1 MKTLIKL
8 SIKTLVFSMLTVGLS
23 TTVVAAQK
31 ATTLDELLNEVKRA
45 RTAESRV
52 NKQREKTFR
61 DNKNRQKD
69 LLADARAQ
77 LRREEARSVRLKN
90 QFDANEKQLAV
101 LDSELKIKAANLGE
115 MHGVVRQVAADA
127 SARFT
132 NSVVSAQFKGR
143 TPFLDDLAQRKELP
157 EIKEL
162 QELWVALQQEMT
174 ESGKVSTFK
183 TDVITTSG
191 KSEEREITRI
201 GSFNLVDADGFLY
214 YKADSAEVRE
224 LARQPES
231 KFYDLVAPFNET
243 KSGIAPLAMDPSR
256 GSLLSLLIQKKT
268 IVQYYHQG
276 GVVGYTITVVFLFGV
291 LLVLIRVVGLTTTG
305 GKIKKQ
311 MNSSAPGDNPLG
323 RIMKV
328 YLDNRDVDVENLEL
342 KMDEAILK
350 ETPGLEWGITIVKV
364 LAALSPLMGLLGTV
378 TGMIGTF
385 QSITL
390 FGTGDPRVMAGGI
403 STALVTT
410 VLGLVSAIPLI
421 FLHSIV
427 AGQSK
432 GLIHILEE
440 QSAGLIAEHAEKE
453 G

>member
-1 MKTLIKL
+1 MKKLITTLIISL
-8 SIKTLVFSMLTVGLS
+8 MTLGLT
-23 TTVVAAQK
+23 TANAAP
-31 ATTLDELLNEVKRA
+31 LDDLLREVKKA
-45 RTAESRV
+45 RTAESKV
-52 NKQREKTFR
+52 NKDRERTFR
-61 DNKNRQKD
+61 AAKSKQQS
-69 LLADARAQ
+69 LLNDARAQ
-77 LRREEARSVRLKN
+77 LRREEERSVRLK
-90 QFDANEKQLAV
+90 QTFDVNEGKLAELAEV
-101 LDSELKIKAANLGE
+101 LKIKSGNLGE

-132 NSVVSAQFKGR
+132 NSLISAQFPGR

-162 QELWVALQQEMT
+162 QGLWVALQTEMT
-174 ESGKVSTFK
+174 ESGKV
-183 TDVITTSG
+183 TSFTANVTNSKG
-191 KSEEREITRI
+191 EATSRKITRV
-201 GSFNLVDADGFLY
+201 GAFNLLDENGFLY
-214 YKADSAEVRE
+214 FEPETGQVRE
-224 LARQPES
+224 LGRQPES
-231 KFYDLVAPFNET
+231 KFYSLVDSFNNT
-243 KSGIAPLAMDPSR
+243 KTGIAPLAMDPSR
-256 GSLLSLLIQKKT
+256 GALLSLLIQKKT
-268 IVQYYHQG
+268 VMQYYHEG
-276 GVVGYTITVVFLFGV
+276 GIVGYVITVVFFFGV
-291 LLVLIRVVGLTTTG
+291 LLVIIRVVGLAGTSA
-305 GKIKKQ
+305 KMKKQ
-311 MNSSAPGDNPLG
+311 MKSSTPGDNPLG
-323 RIMKV
+323 RVMKV
-328 YLDNRDVDVENLEL
+328 YLDNRDADVENLEL

-390 FGTGDPRVMAGGI
+390 FGTGDPKVMAGGI

-421 FLHSIV
+421 FLHSVV

-432 GLIHILEE
+432 GLVHILEE

>member
-1 MKTLIKL
+1 MKTLIKSISKTIVL
-8 SIKTLVFSMLTVGLS
+8 SMMTFGIS
-23 TTVVAAQK
+23 TSLMAAQK
-31 ATTLDELLNEVKRA
+31 ATNLDELLNEVKLA
-45 RTAESRV
+45 RTAESKV
-52 NKQREKTFR
+52 NKDREANFR
-61 DNKNRQKD
+61 RDKNRQQS
-69 LLADARAQ
+69 LLNDAKAQ
-77 LRREEARSVRLKN
+77 LKREEQRSVALKK
-90 QFDANEKQLAV
+90 QFDVNEKQLAE

-132 NSVVSAQFKGR
+132 NSIVSAQFPGR

-162 QELWVALQQEMT
+162 QQLWVELQKEMT
-174 ESGKVSTFK
+174 QSGKVSTFSTK
-183 TDVITTSG
+183 VVNKAGAAEDRSV
-191 KSEEREITRI
+191 TRV
-201 GSFNLVDADGFLY
+201 GSFNLLDKDGFLY
-214 YKADSAEVRE
+214 YKPDTEEIRE
-224 LARQPES
+224 LQRQPES
-231 KFYDLVAPFNET
+231 KFYNLVTPFLET

-268 IVQYYHQG
+268 LTQYYHQG
-276 GVVGYTITVVFLFGV
+276 GVVGYTITVVFVFGV
-291 LLVLIRVVGLTTTG
+291 LLVLIRFFGLYSTG
-305 GKIKKQ
+305 KKIKKQ
-311 MNSSAPGDNPLG
+311 MHSSAPGDNPLG
-323 RIMKV
+323 RVMKV

-421 FLHSIV
+421 FLHSII

>member
-1 MKTLIKL
+1 MKTLLNTI
-8 SIKTLVFSMLTVGLS
+8 SKTLVVSMVTFGLS
-23 TTVVAAQK
+23 ANVMAAQK
-31 ATTLDELLNEVKRA
+31 ASNLDELLKEVKQA
-45 RTAESRV
+45 RTADSKK
-52 NKQREKTFR
+52 NKAREAKFR
-61 DNKNRQKD
+61 ANKNRQRA
-69 LLADARAQ
+69 LLADAKNQ
-77 LRREEARSVRLKN
+77 LKREEARSVALKK

-132 NSVVSAQFKGR
+132 NSIISAQFPGR

-162 QELWVALQQEMT
+162 QQLWVELQREMT
-174 ESGKVSTFK
+174 ESGKVSTFTTK
-183 TDVITTSG
+183 VINKAG
-191 KSEEREITRI
+191 EAGERKITRV
-201 GSFNLVDADGFLY
+201 GSFNLIDDSGFLY
-214 YKADSAEVRE
+214 YKSDTAEVRA
-224 LARQPES
+224 LQRQPES
-231 KFYDLVAPFNET
+231 KFYNLVAPFNET

-256 GSLLSLLIQKKT
+256 GTLLSLLIQKKT
-268 IVQYYHQG
+268 IIQYYHEG
-276 GVVGYTITVVFLFGV
+276 GIVGYTITVVFLFGV
-291 LLVLIRVVGLTTTG
+291 LLVLIRVIGLSSTG
-305 GKIKKQ
+305 SKIKKQ

-323 RIMKV
+323 RVMKV

-390 FGTGDPRVMAGGI
+390 FGTGDPKVMAGGI

>member
-1 MKTLIKL
+1 MKTIMKTLTN
-8 SIKTLVFSMLTVGLS
+8 TLLMSMMAFGLS
-23 TTVVAAQK
+23 STVMAAQK
-31 ATTLDELLNEVKRA
+31 ATSLDELLKEVQQS
-45 RTAESRV
+45 RTADSKKNKARELKFRRAK
-52 NKQREKTFR
+52 NKQRALLNDAKAQLAHEERRSVQLKKQFDVNEKT
-61 DNKNRQKD
+61 
-69 LLADARAQ
+69 LA
-77 LRREEARSVRLKN
+77 E
-90 QFDANEKQLAV
+90 

-132 NSVVSAQFKGR
+132 NSIISAQFPGR

-162 QELWVALQQEMT
+162 QHLWVEMQREMT
-174 ESGKVSTFK
+174 ESGKVSTF
-183 TDVITTSG
+183 TTKVVNKKG
-191 KSEEREITRI
+191 VAVDRKITRV
-201 GSFNLVDADGFLY
+201 GSFNLIDDSGFLY
-214 YKADSAEVRE
+214 YKPETGEVRA
-224 LARQPES
+224 LLRQPES
-231 KFYDLVAPFNET
+231 KFYDLVEPFNET

-256 GSLLSLLIQKKT
+256 GTLLSLLIQKKT
-268 IVQYYHQG
+268 VVQYYHEG

-291 LLVLIRVVGLTTTG
+291 LLVLIRVVGLTSTG
-305 GKIKKQ
+305 NKIKKQ
-311 MNSSAPGDNPLG
+311 MKSSAPGDNPLG

-390 FGTGDPRVMAGGI
+390 FGTGDPKVMAGGI

-440 QSAGLIAEHAEKE
+440 QSAGLIAEHAEQE